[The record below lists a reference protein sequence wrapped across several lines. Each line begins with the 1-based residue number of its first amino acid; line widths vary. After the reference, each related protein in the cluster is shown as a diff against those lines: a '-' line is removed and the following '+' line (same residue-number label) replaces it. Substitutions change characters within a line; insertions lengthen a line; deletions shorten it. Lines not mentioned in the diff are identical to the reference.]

1 MLSLQRMTE
10 WFPQFGEF
18 EIPVEIDS
26 LQNISFGTG
35 YGKVSAKLDAR
46 HLEMIGYLEK
56 SMPTVNIHLKK
67 VPNPPANQY
76 EAKAISFKN
85 GDIEFKGH
93 LHRPKTLPSKTAM
106 ILIGGRGC
114 YAGAT
119 QYDLYAQ
126 SLRSYGI
133 SVLAFNKRGTG
144 NSTGDCSKATI
155 TDLASDI
162 KAAKEFLKSQYNYEN
177 IGVLGASAGSWI
189 ASKTSEITSLDFI
202 ISIAGPSTSVRDQQ
216 LQSTKYSSQFYK
228 FSETASANALKY
240 TNMLF
245 DAKASNKDFKEFQS
259 MLEIAKKEGW
269 NSLLDATDIPKNK
282 KDINSLWV
290 RRHNYDPAK
299 ALKSFNQPYL
309 AMFGETDWIV
319 PFKENIELFDQY
331 FSGDRS
337 QLLIKVIARNA
348 EHGTETPEEYVKLP
362 SGESYWHFYR
372 ISPQVLIEIVDFL
385 RTHKFID

>member
-1 MLSLQRMTE
+1 MLNHYDPM
-10 WFPQFGEF
+10 EF
-18 EIPVEIDS
+18 
-26 LQNISFGTG
+26 
-35 YGKVSAKLDAR
+35 
-46 HLEMIGYLEK
+46 
-56 SMPTVNIHLKK
+56 
-67 VPNPPANQY
+67 
-76 EAKAISFKN
+76 
-85 GDIEFKGH
+85 
-93 LHRPKTLPSKTAM
+93 
-106 ILIGGRGC
+106 
-114 YAGAT
+114 
-119 QYDLYAQ
+119 
-126 SLRSYGI
+126 

-216 LQSTKYSSQFYK
+216 LQSTEYSSQFYK

-309 AMFGETDWIV
+309 AMFGETDWTV